1 MTINLSCTQSQ
12 YIFIHDAL
20 LEAIECGV
28 TEVAARDLREQYKRL
43 GAVDEILG
51 LTGLEIEFDK
61 LNSTIHRR
69 PTNTF
74 GCLPINKSKNRYANV
89 DMLPCELIT
98 TTI

>member
-1 MTINLSCTQSQ
+1 MYYPVCLQSQ

-28 TEVAARDLREQYKRL
+28 TEVVARDLKEQYKKL
-43 GAVDEILG
+43 GAVDEIVG

-61 LNSTIHRR
+61 LDNTIHRR

-74 GCLPINKSKNRYANV
+74 GTLPVNKPKNRYANAE
-89 DMLPCELIT
+89 MFPCKY
-98 TTI
+98 